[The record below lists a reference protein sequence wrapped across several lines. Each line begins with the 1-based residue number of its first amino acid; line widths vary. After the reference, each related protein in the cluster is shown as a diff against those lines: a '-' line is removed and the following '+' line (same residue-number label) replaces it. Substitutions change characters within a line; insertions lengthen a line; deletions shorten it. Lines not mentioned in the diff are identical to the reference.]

1 KRAIVEPDRKLTGD
15 EVVQR
20 VCSYYGCEQLDR
32 LKQEV
37 A

>member
-1 KRAIVEPDRKLTGD
+1 LTGD

-20 VCSYYGCEQLDR
+20 VCGYYGCEQLDR
-32 LKQEV
+32 LEQKV